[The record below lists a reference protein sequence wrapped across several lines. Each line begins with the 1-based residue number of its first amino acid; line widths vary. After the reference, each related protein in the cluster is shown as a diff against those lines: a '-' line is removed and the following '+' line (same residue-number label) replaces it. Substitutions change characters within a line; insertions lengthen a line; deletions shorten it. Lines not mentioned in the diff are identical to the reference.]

1 MEDRRKM
8 TASYI
13 TSKLRSYLKKHK
25 IELAYATSM
34 FVPND
39 VIDFNVSIE
48 GDYFG
53 KDFYSFGGSIEFSN
67 PKKDGITEWIR
78 INSRVYIEEGD
89 DNEPKFGKVE
99 TIFVL

>member
-8 TASYI
+8 TASHI

-25 IELAYATSM
+25 SDLLYATSM
-34 FVPND
+34 FAAND

-48 GDYFG
+48 GDYLG

-67 PKKDGITEWIR
+67 PKKEGITEWIH

-89 DNEPKFGKVE
+89 DNEPKFGVVE
-99 TIFVL
+99 KIFVL

>member
-1 MEDRRKM
+1 MVDRRKM
-8 TASYI
+8 TKSHIA
-13 TSKLRSYLKKHK
+13 SKLRSYLKNHK
-25 IELAYATSM
+25 SELVYATSM
-34 FVPND
+34 FAPND

-48 GDYFG
+48 GDYSG
-53 KDFYSFGGSIEFSN
+53 KDFYSFGGRIEFSN

-99 TIFVL
+99 TFFVS